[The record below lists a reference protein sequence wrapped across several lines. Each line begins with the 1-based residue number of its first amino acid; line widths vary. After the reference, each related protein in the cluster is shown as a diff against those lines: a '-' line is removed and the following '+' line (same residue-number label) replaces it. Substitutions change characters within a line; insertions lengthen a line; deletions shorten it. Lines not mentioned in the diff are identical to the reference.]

1 VLLLLKV
8 SEPFSTCLT
17 LFLDELKDEDRGEQG
32 GGALGTA
39 VQLGQQLPALDGGDG
54 ALADGADF
62 GVSLVDGLWGFNTVS
77 PRSELGFYAA
87 RSYSLMS
94 PPRTVYVPKT

>member
-62 GVSLVDGLWGFNTVS
+62 GVSLVDGRL
-77 PRSELGFYAA
+77 PLGQA
-87 RSYSLMS
+87 RTSVVAFERVRIV
-94 PPRTVYVPKT
+94 PPAP